1 MKKLMILGASIL
13 QLPAIVRARE
23 MGLRVI
29 AVDMDPEAVGFR
41 EEGVIREII
50 STNDVEGVLG
60 AARKHRIDGI
70 MTLASDM
77 PMRTVARVGRELCLP
92 VISEEAAFRA
102 TDKNA
107 MRQALREHGV
117 PIPAF
122 FGVSSQEAFLEAVRR
137 LPGDAVIVK
146 PADSSGSRGVHLL
159 RRGGDP
165 LPAYRDSARFSRS
178 GTVMVEEFM
187 TGPEVSVEA
196 ITFNGSTEIFA
207 ITDKQ
212 VVGGGNFTEIGHTQP
227 SALSPDVQNEIA
239 RVTRQTVAAI
249 GIDHTPSHTELKVT
263 PAGVKVVEIGARL
276 GGDCITTH
284 LVPLST
290 GVDMV
295 GICVGIAVGEPVK
308 EYPRSP
314 NTAAIRYFQPPVGV
328 ITGISGVEEAKRLP
342 GVREVRLLRGIGEE
356 VPPIT
361 SSTERVGF
369 VIAQGCGR
377 KRAEDICARAMSLVR
392 IDVAG
397 RAT

>member
-1 MKKLMILGASIL
+1 MMKKLMILGASIL

-50 STNDVEGVLG
+50 STNDVEGVLA

-92 VISEEAAFRA
+92 AISEEAAFRA

-117 PIPAF
+117 PVPAF

-159 RRGGDP
+159 RRDEDP
-165 LPAYRDSARFSRS
+165 LPAYRDSARFSRG

-196 ITFNGSTEIFA
+196 ITSNGSTEILA

-212 VVGGGNFTEIGHTQP
+212 IVGGGNFTEIGHTQP
-227 SALSPDVQNEIA
+227 SALSPDIQDEIA

-263 PAGVKVVEIGARL
+263 PTGVKVVEIGARL

-308 EYPRSP
+308 EYPRRP

-328 ITGISGVEEAKRLP
+328 ITGISGVEEAGQLP
-342 GVREVRLLRGIGEE
+342 GVQEVRLLRGVGEE
-356 VPPIT
+356 VPPIA
-361 SSTERVGF
+361 SSTDRIGF
-369 VIAQGCGR
+369 VIARGCGG
-377 KRAEDICARAMSLVR
+377 KRAEDICARAMSMIQ
-392 IDVAG
+392 IDVR